1 MLSKKHSNISLVPAA
16 YLVCADN
23 DVPEVCGVI
32 NQEAYEFES
41 IILLKNDKPF
51 AKFDALSNE
60 PVIMWEFTFLTG
72 YVDGCEEITI
82 NGITGDTNVTIDKSI
97 IICK

>member
-1 MLSKKHSNISLVPAA
+1 MDYPSKQIGWFLQFRFAPV
-16 YLVCADN
+16 
-23 DVPEVCGVI
+23 
-32 NQEAYEFES
+32 S
-41 IILLKNDKPF
+41 I
-51 AKFDALSNE
+51 ALSNE